1 MALSEHVFLYCERG
15 TNGALLAEPF
25 NAGSN
30 AAFLLT
36 ALAGLLLL
44 LRRPAGERSV
54 DQFLLVALVFLIG
67 LGSLTFHLFANRA
80 TELADVVPI
89 GVFMLV
95 YLGFALNRFL
105 GVPPGWTVLLLIGF
119 TAIVSV
125 TPQLKCWGGGIGFFG
140 ADVPGASA
148 CLNGS
153 VFYLPALLVM
163 FVIGGLLRERG
174 HKAAPYILWAALI
187 FAVSVSLRS
196 LDLTLCDTVAIDGR
210 KMGTHFAWHVLNAL
224 ALFLLLRA
232 SLDVVYAASE
242 RPVTRRARE
251 EASEADA
258 EAVNMPRSFLT

>member
-1 MALSEHVFLYCERG
+1 MLGRRYRLFRRGRARGLGLPERG
-15 TNGALLAEPF
+15 
-25 NAGSN
+25 
-30 AAFLLT
+30 
-36 ALAGLLLL
+36 
-44 LRRPAGERSV
+44 
-54 DQFLLVALVFLIG
+54 
-67 LGSLTFHLFANRA
+67 
-80 TELADVVPI
+80 
-89 GVFMLV
+89 
-95 YLGFALNRFL
+95 
-105 GVPPGWTVLLLIGF
+105 
-119 TAIVSV
+119 
-125 TPQLKCWGGGIGFFG
+125 
-140 ADVPGASA
+140 
-148 CLNGS
+148 

-232 SLDVVYAASE
+232 SLDVVYAASD

-258 EAVNMPRSFLT
+258 EAVKMPRSFLT

>member
-1 MALSEHVFLYCERG
+1 M
-15 TNGALLAEPF
+15 
-25 NAGSN
+25 
-30 AAFLLT
+30 
-36 ALAGLLLL
+36 
-44 LRRPAGERSV
+44 
-54 DQFLLVALVFLIG
+54 ALVFLIG

-187 FAVSVSLRS
+187 FA
-196 LDLTLCDTVAIDGR
+196 
-210 KMGTHFAWHVLNAL
+210 
-224 ALFLLLRA
+224 
-232 SLDVVYAASE
+232 SLDVAYAASD

-258 EAVNMPRSFLT
+258 EAVKMPRSFQT